1 MLAIVTVKVGKNPAH
16 DKLHK
21 RTGPDPFTFICTDYT
36 GEDHS
41 LLVWGKD
48 ELEIAQKVHGEGY
61 QIERLEVVNQVLGLP
76 PDDTSKTFLELI
88 K

>member
-1 MLAIVTVKVGKNPAH
+1 MLAIVTVKVGKNPSH

-48 ELEIAQKVHGEGY
+48 ELEIAGKVHGEGY
-61 QIERLEVVNQVLGLP
+61 QIERLEVVNHVLGLTEG
-76 PDDTSKTFLELI
+76 DLKKSFLDLSK
-88 K
+88 